1 MLDKK
6 QIEILEEKLLKKKK
20 ELEEEIKKLEKEA
33 REETTS
39 DIYDEQDEF
48 EEVSN
53 IKSAE
58 SVLETQLENVNLAL
72 EKIKNGNYGICERC
86 QKPISFSLLNKVPES
101 KYCRSCK
108 LLLKFLK
115 K

>member
-1 MLDKK
+1 MLEKE
-6 QIEILEEKLLKKKK
+6 QIEILKEKLLKKKK
-20 ELEEEIKKLEKEA
+20 EIEEEIKKLEKEA
-33 REETTS
+33 KEEATS

-53 IKSAE
+53 IQSTENIFQVQLAE
-58 SVLETQLENVNLAL
+58 ISLAL
-72 EKIKNGNYGICERC
+72 EKIKNNSYGICERC

-108 LLLKFLK
+108 LLLKIFK